1 MDLSHGDGRL
11 IRALGNFS
19 RALSGATGG
28 QPGETLC
35 GRMARTR
42 GHDCLFCRVVGA
54 VLRDPDHCWRM
65 RLAEIQRP
73 TTTRL

>member
-1 MDLSHGDGRL
+1 MPHLRARL
-11 IRALGNFS
+11 IRALGSLS

-42 GHDCLFCRVVGA
+42 GHDCLFCRLVGVA
-54 VLRDPDHCWRM
+54 LRDRDHCWRM
-65 RLAEIQRP
+65 RISEIRRP
-73 TTTRL
+73 